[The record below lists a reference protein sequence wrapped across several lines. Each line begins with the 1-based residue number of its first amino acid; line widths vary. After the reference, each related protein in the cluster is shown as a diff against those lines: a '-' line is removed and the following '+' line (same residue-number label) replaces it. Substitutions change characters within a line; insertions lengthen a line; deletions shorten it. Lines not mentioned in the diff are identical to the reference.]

1 MKSLTKL
8 YLNKAEPRHAN
19 IIIPGSKS
27 ESNRLIILSSLF
39 ENISL
44 ENISNSDDTNYLL
57 NAINTKSNVINVG
70 HAGTAMRFLVSYL
83 SLTTDTDVQLI
94 GSERMHNRPIKILV
108 DSLRQ
113 IGASIEYIDKLG
125 YPPILIRPSKL
136 SVNKLHIDTSISS
149 QFISSLLLIAPR
161 IPGGLEIELS
171 GKETSKPYIDMT
183 VDLLN
188 KIGVKIIAKKN
199 YFKVFELQ
207 KINPIKISV
216 ESDWSSASYFYSI
229 VAMAEIG
236 YSITL
241 SSFNKYSLQGDSN
254 IAEIYKVFGVKT
266 IYTEKK
272 IKLEKVKS
280 NMNKFSYNLT
290 SNPDLAQTICITC
303 LGLGYSCHLTGLHTL
318 KIKETDRLIALRN
331 ELGKFDL
338 KVTINED
345 SISFGRH
352 KDILKPNVMI
362 ETYDDHRMAMSFACL
377 AMKTNIIICNPSVVT
392 KSYISFWLDLEKI
405 GINLQ

>member
-8 YLNKAEPRHAN
+8 YLNKAELRHAN

-44 ENISNSDDTNYLL
+44 ENISNSDDTNHLL

-83 SLTTDTDVQLI
+83 SLTTDADVQLI

-136 SVNKLHIDTSISS
+136 SVNKLHIDTSKSS

-188 KIGVKIIAKKN
+188 KIGVKIIAKKK

-241 SSFNKYSLQGDSN
+241 SRFNKSSLQGDST

-280 NMNKFSYNLT
+280 NMDKFSYNLT